1 MQSGKMAHEFQ
12 FDKHI
17 YTVGEQPPVFLN
29 ETPESV
35 LGNIHQQLL
44 LV

>member
-1 MQSGKMAHEFQ
+1 MVRLYIFYSTISIK
-12 FDKHI
+12 
-17 YTVGEQPPVFLN
+17 PPVFLN

>member
-1 MQSGKMAHEFQ
+1 MNKKVSTKGYF
-12 FDKHI
+12 
-17 YTVGEQPPVFLN
+17 YTFVDTFYPVFLN

-44 LV
+44 FV